1 MSQPYFIF
9 LFTLVW
15 MIPDLVD
22 VHKKEGCMHL
32 NEIFPMQAEMV
43 DFNKGWFFHEGEK
56 EGGDWAM
63 GYVSIQI

>member
-1 MSQPYFIF
+1 MSPSKFEISLILPNFLRSFKKRQIQIRNTVMSQPYFIF

-32 NEIFPMQAEMV
+32 NEIFPM
-43 DFNKGWFFHEGEK
+43 
-56 EGGDWAM
+56 
-63 GYVSIQI
+63 